1 MFTKK
6 ENYSLLSDNPYKVDI
21 YFKRTSQLQL
31 DQRTKIIMAYKIK
44 ISRSHYEISMTNGKT
59 MYLRKE
65 NVLFVLTSEKV
76 EVEYV

>member
-1 MFTKK
+1 MSKSK
-6 ENYSLLSDNPYKVDI
+6 IDYSSISDSHFRVDI
-21 YFKRTSQLQL
+21 YFKRTSQL
-31 DQRTKIIMAYKIK
+31 DQRTKFVMASKIK
-44 ISRSHYEISMTNGKT
+44 ISRSHYEIYMCNGKT

>member
-1 MFTKK
+1 MFKRK
-6 ENYSLLSDNPYKVDI
+6 EKITSLNYDNPFRVDI
-21 YFKRTSQLQL
+21 YFKRTSQL
-31 DQRTKIIMAYKIK
+31 DQRTKLVIASKIK
-44 ISRSHYEISMTNGKT
+44 ISRSHYEIYMCNGKT

>member
-1 MFTKK
+1 MVWNMVSNKGEITMFNKK

-21 YFKRTSQLQL
+21 YFKRTSQL

-59 MYLRKE
+59 MYLRK
-65 NVLFVLTSEKV
+65 
-76 EVEYV
+76 

>member
-1 MFTKK
+1 MFKRK
-6 ENYSLLSDNPYKVDI
+6 EKFTPLNYDNPFRVDI
-21 YFKRTSQLQL
+21 YFKRTSQL
-31 DQRTKIIMAYKIK
+31 DIRTKMVMGYKIK
-44 ISRSHYEISMTNGKT
+44 ISRSHYEITMNNGKT